1 MWFFIPL
8 TPVLLV
14 YISLINNAYHL
25 TLASTVGFFP
35 FRIFEAESNVWEK
48 AGQENQNSWKKGG
61 ARCFYSKRW
70 GKKLQLL
77 QNFLCWNHNFPDFF
91 FYTFIFAYLKVK
103 ISWNKLLLDYLLENK
118 REENKLSKWKREGNP
133 LL

>member
-35 FRIFEAESNVWEK
+35 FHIFEAESNVWEK

-91 FYTFIFAYLKVK
+91 FLHIHFCLPESENILKQTTFRLPFGKQ
-103 ISWNKLLLDYLLENK
+103 K
-118 REENKLSKWKREGNP
+118 RGK
-133 LL
+133 